1 MYGMLLSIFYAIVKS
16 TFKTVAQWVA
26 LKAFLTTLLLIAFP
40 IVLNNFLGRFLE
52 KIMSRVSESVSSST
66 GTLSSIT
73 YNFTGLSAFFINHMF
88 IDDALSIVFSA
99 LATRF
104 VLSLIPFSRV

>member
-1 MYGMLLSIFYAIVKS
+1 MYGILLSLFYAVVKS

-40 IVLNNFLGRFLE
+40 IMMNNFMGKFLE
-52 KIMSRVSESVSSST
+52 KIMTKVSDSLSSAT

-88 IDDALSIVFSA
+88 IDDALSIIFSA